1 MTTLLAQLTRVIDN
15 SIERNKDP
23 KISYVIGDNGSG
35 KSRLLAEICEHYEAD
50 IESNIETVLCIT
62 NAASD
67 RFRFTEGRLRQYLGL
82 RNSGNAIFSSALS
95 RQMALLVVEA
105 VAQGRYKYLI
115 ELEKT
120 LGKQFDIDPGRTD
133 GLSAENLSST
143 IDKRRIKPEKFN
155 EKFSLAKRRRLVSL
169 LKAGLDFRRIS
180 SVDAEL
186 LILYLQTRPS
196 VTLYLR
202 DKSGLHEF
210 EELSSGERN
219 LIALGLKIISHACPY
234 ALILIDEPEISLHM
248 QWQMEF
254 HKNLLQMLRPYK
266 NYHVVIATHSPVLVS
281 EAAKN
286 SRDDAI
292 FVLKSAPNSKDRE
305 AITQDFK
312 IIDAEDVRSCDDLTL
327 LHFHTPTYNSKA
339 IDIRIAELVLDA
351 TSPAPS
357 GTSVKA
363 LEELRD
369 TENLQPDKKATIED
383 AIKLIQE
390 RNARITNEKASR

>member
-35 KSRLLAEICEHYEAD
+35 KSRLLADICEHYEGA
-50 IESNIETVLCIT
+50 IESSVETVLCIT

-67 RFRFTEGRLRQYLGL
+67 RFTFTEGRLRQYLGL

-105 VAQGRYKYLI
+105 VAQGRYRYLI

-120 LGKQFDIDPGRTD
+120 LGKKFDIDLGGAD
-133 GLSAENLSST
+133 GLNAENLSST
-143 IDKRRIKPEKFN
+143 IDKRRIKTDKFN
-155 EKFSLAKRRRLVSL
+155 ERFSLAKRRRLVSL
-169 LKAGLDFRRIS
+169 LKGGLDFRRLSRI
-180 SVDAEL
+180 DAEL

-202 DKSGLHEF
+202 DKSELHEF
-210 EELSSGERN
+210 EALSSGERN

-254 HKNLLQMLRPYK
+254 HKNLVQMLRPYK

-286 SRDDAI
+286 SRADAI

-305 AITQDFK
+305 AIAQDFK
-312 IIDAEDVRSCDDLTL
+312 IIDADDVRSCDDLTL

-357 GTSVKA
+357 GASVQA

-369 TENLQPDKKATIED
+369 TENLQPDKKATIEE
-383 AIKLIQE
+383 AIELIQE
-390 RNARITNEKASR
+390 RNSRVKNEKTS

>member
-1 MTTLLAQLTRVIDN
+1 MQTLISKLTRMIDR
-15 SIERNKDP
+15 SVEENKNP

-35 KSRLLAEICEHYEAD
+35 KSRLLAEICEHYEHNKKSSLNA
-50 IESNIETVLCIT
+50 TLCIT
-62 NAASD
+62 NAVSD
-67 RFRFTEGRLRQYLGL
+67 RFKFTDGRLRQYLGL
-82 RNSGNAIFSSALS
+82 RNSGNAIFFSALS
-95 RQMALLVVEA
+95 RQMAILVIEA
-105 VAQGRYKYLI
+105 VAQGRYKYLV
-115 ELEKT
+115 ELERT
-120 LGKQFDIDPGRTD
+120 LGKKFDIDLGNVD
-133 GLSAENLSST
+133 DLNAENLSST
-143 IDKRRIKPEKFN
+143 IDKRRIKPDQFN
-155 EKFSLAKRRRLVSL
+155 EKFSLAKRKKLTNL
-169 LKAGLDFRRIS
+169 IKGGLRFRELS
-180 SVDAEL
+180 SADAKL

-196 VTLYLR
+196 VTLNLR
-202 DKSGLHEF
+202 YRSGLHAF

-219 LIALGLKIISHACPY
+219 LIALGLKIISHASPY
-234 ALILIDEPEISLHM
+234 TLILIDEPEISLHM

-254 HKNLLQMLRPYK
+254 HKNLVQMLRPYK

-286 SRDDAI
+286 SRNDAI
-292 FVLKSAPNSKDRE
+292 FVLKSAPNTKDRE

-351 TSPAPS
+351 TSPTPKE
-357 GTSVKA
+357 TSVKA

-383 AIKLIQE
+383 AIQLIQE
-390 RNARITNEKASR
+390 RSARIKNEKAS

>member
-1 MTTLLAQLTRVIDN
+1 MTKLIDQLTHMIDS
-15 SIERNKDP
+15 SIENNKNP
-23 KISYVIGDNGSG
+23 KISYIIGDNGSG
-35 KSRLLAEICEHYEAD
+35 KSRLLAEICEHYEDATN
-50 IESNIETVLCIT
+50 SSVATTLCIT
-62 NAASD
+62 NSVSD
-67 RFRFTEGRLRQYLGL
+67 RFKFTDGRLRQYLGL
-82 RNSGNAIFSSALS
+82 RNSGNAIFLSALS
-95 RQMALLVVEA
+95 RKLASLVVEA
-105 VAQGRYKYLI
+105 VAKGRYKHLL

-120 LGKQFDIDPGRTD
+120 LDRKFEINLGNTEDLNAD
-133 GLSAENLSST
+133 NLSST
-143 IDKRRIKPEKFN
+143 IDKRRIKPDQFN
-155 EKFSLAKRRRLVSL
+155 ERFNLTKRRRLTNL
-169 LKAGLDFRRIS
+169 LKGGFNFRELS
-180 SVDAEL
+180 TTDAKL

-202 DKSGLHEF
+202 DKSGLYEF
-210 EELSSGERN
+210 ETLSSGERN

-286 SRDDAI
+286 SRNDAI
-292 FVLKSAPNSKDRE
+292 FVLKSAPKAKDRE

-312 IIDAEDVRSCDDLTL
+312 IIDADEVRSCDDLTL

-351 TSPAPS
+351 TSSAPS
-357 GTSVKA
+357 ESSVKA

-369 TENLQPDKKATIED
+369 TENLQADKKTTIKE
-383 AIKLIQE
+383 AILLIQD
-390 RNARITNEKASR
+390 RITRRANEKAS

>member
-1 MTTLLAQLTRVIDN
+1 MTNLIDQLTGMIDN
-15 SIERNKDP
+15 SIEENKDP

-35 KSRLLAEICEHYEAD
+35 KSRLLAEICEHYENQT
-50 IESNIETVLCIT
+50 ESSLSATLCIT
-62 NAASD
+62 NAVSD
-67 RFRFTEGRLRQYLGL
+67 RFKFTDGRLRQYLGL
-82 RNSGNAIFSSALS
+82 RNSGNAIFFSALS
-95 RQMALLVVEA
+95 RQMVILVVEA
-105 VAQGRYKYLI
+105 VAKGRYKYLL

-120 LGKQFDIDPGRTD
+120 LGKKFDIDLGDTD
-133 GLSAENLSST
+133 DLKAETLSST
-143 IDKRRIKPEKFN
+143 IDKRRIKPEQFN
-155 EKFSLAKRRRLVSL
+155 ERFSLAKRRKLTNL
-169 LKAGLDFRRIS
+169 LKGGLRFRELNTA
-180 SVDAEL
+180 DANL
-186 LILYLQTRPS
+186 LILYLQTRPN

-210 EELSSGERN
+210 ETLSSGERN
-219 LIALGLKIISHACPY
+219 LIALGLKIISHASPY

-281 EAAKN
+281 EAAKS
-286 SRDDAI
+286 SRTDAI
-292 FVLKSAPNSKDRE
+292 FVLKSAPNTKNRE
-305 AITQDFK
+305 AITEDFK
-312 IIDAEDVRSCDDLTL
+312 IIDADDVRSCDDLTL

-357 GTSVKA
+357 ETSMKA

-369 TENLQPDKKATIED
+369 TDNLQPDKKATIKE
-383 AIKLIQE
+383 AIQLIQD
-390 RNARITNEKASR
+390 RSARRANEKAS

>member
-1 MTTLLAQLTRVIDN
+1 M
-15 SIERNKDP
+15 
-23 KISYVIGDNGSG
+23 
-35 KSRLLAEICEHYEAD
+35 
-50 IESNIETVLCIT
+50 
-62 NAASD
+62 AS
-67 RFRFTEGRLRQYLGL
+67 
-82 RNSGNAIFSSALS
+82 
-95 RQMALLVVEA
+95 LVVEA
-105 VAQGRYKYLI
+105 VAKGRYKHLL

-120 LGKQFDIDPGRTD
+120 LDRKFEINLGNTEDLNAD
-133 GLSAENLSST
+133 NLSST
-143 IDKRRIKPEKFN
+143 IDKRRIKPDQFN
-155 EKFSLAKRRRLVSL
+155 ERFNLTKRRRLTNL
-169 LKAGLDFRRIS
+169 LKGGFNFRELS
-180 SVDAEL
+180 TTDAKL

-202 DKSGLHEF
+202 DKSGLYEF
-210 EELSSGERN
+210 ETLSSGERN

-286 SRDDAI
+286 SRNDAI
-292 FVLKSAPNSKDRE
+292 FVLKSAPKAKDRE

-312 IIDAEDVRSCDDLTL
+312 IIDADEVRSCDDLTL

-351 TSPAPS
+351 TSSAPS
-357 GTSVKA
+357 ESSVKA

-369 TENLQPDKKATIED
+369 TENLQADKKATIKE
-383 AIKLIQE
+383 AILLIQD
-390 RNARITNEKASR
+390 RITRRANEKAS

>member
-1 MTTLLAQLTRVIDN
+1 MQTLISELTKMIDN
-15 SIERNKDP
+15 SVEENKNP

-35 KSRLLAEICEHYEAD
+35 KSRLLAEICEHYENNKK
-50 IESNIETVLCIT
+50 SSLNVTLCIT
-62 NAASD
+62 NAVSD
-67 RFRFTEGRLRQYLGL
+67 RFKFTDGRLRQYLGL
-82 RNSGNAIFSSALS
+82 RNSGNAIFFSALS
-95 RQMALLVVEA
+95 RQVAILVVEA
-105 VAQGRYKYLI
+105 VAQGRYKYLV
-115 ELEKT
+115 ELERT
-120 LGKQFDIDPGRTD
+120 LGKRFDIDLGNTD
-133 GLSAENLSST
+133 DLSAENLSST
-143 IDKRRIKPEKFN
+143 IDKRRIKPDQFN
-155 EKFSLAKRRRLVSL
+155 EKFSLAKRKKLTSL
-169 LKAGLDFRRIS
+169 IKGGLKFRELS
-180 SVDAEL
+180 SADAKL

-196 VTLYLR
+196 VTLNLR
-202 DKSGLHEF
+202 DKSGIHEF
-210 EELSSGERN
+210 ESLSSGERN

-292 FVLKSAPNSKDRE
+292 FVLKSAPDTKDRE

-312 IIDAEDVRSCDDLTL
+312 IIEAEDVRSCDDLTL

-351 TSPAPS
+351 TS
-357 GTSVKA
+357 TSPKDTSIKA

-369 TENLQPDKKATIED
+369 TENLQPDKRDTIED
-383 AIKLIQE
+383 AIQLIQE
-390 RNARITNEKASR
+390 RSARIKNEKAS

>member
-1 MTTLLAQLTRVIDN
+1 MIDN
-15 SIERNKDP
+15 SVEENKNP

-35 KSRLLAEICEHYEAD
+35 KSRLLAEICEHYEHNKK
-50 IESNIETVLCIT
+50 SSLNVTLCIT
-62 NAASD
+62 NAVSD
-67 RFRFTEGRLRQYLGL
+67 RFKFTDGRLRQYLGL
-82 RNSGNAIFSSALS
+82 RNSGNAIFFSALS
-95 RQMALLVVEA
+95 RQVAILVVEA
-105 VAQGRYKYLI
+105 VAQGRYKYLV
-115 ELEKT
+115 ELERT
-120 LGKQFDIDPGRTD
+120 LGKRFDIDLGNTD
-133 GLSAENLSST
+133 DLSAENLSST
-143 IDKRRIKPEKFN
+143 IDKRRIKPDQFN
-155 EKFSLAKRRRLVSL
+155 EKFSLAKRKKLTSL
-169 LKAGLDFRRIS
+169 IKGGLKFRELS
-180 SVDAEL
+180 SADAKL

-196 VTLYLR
+196 VTLNLR

-210 EELSSGERN
+210 ESLSSGERN

-254 HKNLLQMLRPYK
+254 HKNLLKMLRPYK

-292 FVLKSAPNSKDRE
+292 FVLKSAPNTKDRA

-312 IIDAEDVRSCDDLTL
+312 IIEAEDVRSCDDLTL

-351 TSPAPS
+351 TSPVPS
-357 GTSVKA
+357 DTSVKA

-369 TENLQPDKKATIED
+369 TENLQPDKRDTIED
-383 AIKLIQE
+383 AIQLIQE
-390 RNARITNEKASR
+390 RSARIKNEKAC